1 MSDAQYVPG
10 TVLVFGGNFEVTESN
25 IFDSRRG
32 AGVVSTNPA
41 YVMNSACEG
50 EFIVTLALQGR
61 VPVKVVGTVE
71 KGDLMVS
78 APNGRAMVNN
88 DAQAGTI
95 IGKALANFD
104 GDFGIIEV
112 AVGRF

>member
-1 MSDAQYVPG
+1 
-10 TVLVFGGNFEVTESN
+10 
-25 IFDSRRG
+25 
-32 AGVVSTNPA
+32 
-41 YVMNSACEG
+41 
-50 EFIVTLALQGR
+50 
-61 VPVKVVGTVE
+61 
-71 KGDLMVS
+71 MVS